1 MIEEA
6 VEEFIVTVG
15 ELDSEDSDE
24 EYEDDYTHSGDCS
37 HDEPEDL
44 DLVDDDDDLRLL
56 YKEQLRELMD
66 QELEY

>member
-1 MIEEA
+1 M
-6 VEEFIVTVG
+6 T
-15 ELDSEDSDE
+15 
-24 EYEDDYTHSGDCS
+24 TDCS

-44 DLVDDDDDLRLL
+44 DLVDDDDLRLL